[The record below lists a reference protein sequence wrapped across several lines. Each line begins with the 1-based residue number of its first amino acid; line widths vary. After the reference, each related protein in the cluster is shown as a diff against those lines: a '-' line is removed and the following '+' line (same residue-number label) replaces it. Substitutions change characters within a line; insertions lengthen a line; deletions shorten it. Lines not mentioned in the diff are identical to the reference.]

1 MSSVIDGRAIAES
14 IKQDLLDLV
23 TQLEKKTGVKPGLAV
38 LRVGDNPASE
48 RYVMMKGRRSRELGY
63 HFEEHVFP
71 NMTSPDVLKERI
83 RELNEAPHIHG
94 IILQL
99 PLPAP
104 LDKFEF
110 LSLIDPLKDVD
121 GLHPLNAGKLFQ
133 GIKGGFVP
141 CTPLGCLKLIQS
153 VRKDLEGL
161 NACVVGRSLLVGN
174 PMAALLLQHQCTVSI
189 AHSKTQHL
197 PAFCRSADILVVAIG
212 KPRFIQGDWIRE
224 GATVIDVGINLLP
237 SGELVGDVD
246 YPAASL
252 RAGAI
257 TPVPGGVGPM
267 TVISLLRNTL
277 ESAFRH
283 ANQSFP
289 L

>member
-1 MSSVIDGRAIAES
+1 VSSVIDGRKLADN
-14 IKQDLLDLV
+14 IKQDLRDLV
-23 TQLEKKTGVKPGLAV
+23 TQLEKKTGVRPGLAV
-38 LRVGDNPASE
+38 LRVGNNPASE
-48 RYVMMKGRRSRELGY
+48 RYVRMKGQRSRELGY

-71 NMTSPDVLKERI
+71 TFTPPDVLKEKI
-83 RELNEAPHIHG
+83 RALNEAPHIHG

-99 PLPAP
+99 PLPSP
-104 LDKFEF
+104 LNKFDF

-133 GIKGGFVP
+133 GIEGGFVP

-153 VRKDLEGL
+153 VRKNLEGL
-161 NACVVGRSLLVGN
+161 NACVVGRSLLVGS
-174 PMAALLLQHQCTVSI
+174 PMAVLLLQQQCTVSI
-189 AHSKTQHL
+189 AHSKSQNL
-197 PAFCRSADILVVAIG
+197 PAFCQSADILVVAVG
-212 KPRFIQGDWIRE
+212 KPQFIQGEWIRE

-237 SGELVGDVD
+237 SGGLVGDVD
-246 YPAASL
+246 FSAASL

-283 ANQSFP
+283 ANQPFP